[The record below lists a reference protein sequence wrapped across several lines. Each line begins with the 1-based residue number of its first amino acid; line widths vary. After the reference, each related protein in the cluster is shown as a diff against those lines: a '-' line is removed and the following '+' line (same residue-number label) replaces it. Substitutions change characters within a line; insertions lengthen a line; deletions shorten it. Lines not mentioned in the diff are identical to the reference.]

1 MNARIR
7 TTATLVAG
15 IATGTAIVLAGTAI
29 VLAGTPTVA
38 TEPVDAGAS
47 SPATET
53 MVLAFPWEGGHQRF
67 IDTGKKGIGPGDLFL
82 GVGMPIL
89 DNRTA
94 EQMGTSDAVEL
105 ILSAR
110 HDGTVTSQSTLRLP
124 GGHIDLDGV
133 VRHTDQPFR
142 ISVTGGTGR
151 YLGVGGQ
158 LTLLRS
164 DEDRKVEVMKLELV
178 R

>member
-1 MNARIR
+1 MNTRIR
-7 TTATLVAG
+7 TTATLLAG
-15 IATGTAIVLAGTAI
+15 IATGTAI

-38 TEPVDAGAS
+38 TEPVDAAAP
-47 SPATET
+47 SPETET

-89 DNRTA
+89 DNGTG
-94 EQMGTSDAVEL
+94 EQIGTSDAVEL
-105 ILSAR
+105 ILAAR

-142 ISVTGGTGR
+142 ITVTGGSR
-151 YLGVGGQ
+151 SYLGVGGQ

-164 DEDRKVEVMKLELV
+164 DEDRKVEVMRLV

>member
-1 MNARIR
+1 MNTRIR
-7 TTATLVAG
+7 TTATLLAG
-15 IATGTAIVLAGTAI
+15 IAAGTAI

-38 TEPVDAGAS
+38 TDAAPSPEPLS
-47 SPATET
+47 QATET
-53 MVLAFPWEGGHQRF
+53 MVLAFPWQGGHQRF
-67 IDTGKKGIGPGDLFL
+67 IDRGKKGIGPGDLFL

-89 DNRTA
+89 DNDTG
-94 EQMGTSDAVEL
+94 EQIGTSDAVEL
-105 ILSAR
+105 IVSAR

-142 ISVTGGTGR
+142 VTVTGGTGR

-158 LTLLRS
+158 LTLVKS
-164 DEDRKVEVMKLELV
+164 DEDRKVEVMRLELV

>member
-1 MNARIR
+1 MKTRMR
-7 TTATLVAG
+7 TTATLLAG
-15 IATGTAIVLAGTAI
+15 VATGTAIVMAA
-29 VLAGTPTVA
+29 TPTSA
-38 TEPVDAGAS
+38 REAVDARAAS
-47 SPATET
+47 ADTET
-53 MVLAFPWEGGHQRF
+53 MVLAFPWQGGHLRF

-82 GVGMPIL
+82 GVGLPIL
-89 DNRTA
+89 DDSTGERI
-94 EQMGTSDAVEL
+94 GTSDAVEL

-110 HDGTVTSQSTLRLP
+110 HHGTVTSQSTLRLA

-142 ISVTGGTGR
+142 VTVTGGTGR

-164 DEDRKVEVMKLELV
+164 DEDRKVDIMRLELV
-178 R
+178 G

>member
-1 MNARIR
+1 MDTRMR
-7 TTATLVAG
+7 TTATLLAG
-15 IATGTAIVLAGTAI
+15 LAAGTALL
-29 VLAGTPTVA
+29 LAGTPTVA
-38 TEPVDAGAS
+38 TAHVDTRSVDAGVS

-53 MVLAFPWEGGHQRF
+53 MVLAFPWQGGHQRF
-67 IDTGKKGIGPGDLFL
+67 IDRGKKGIGPGDLFL

-89 DNRTA
+89 DNRTGK
-94 EQMGTSDAVEL
+94 QIGTSDAVEL
-105 ILSAR
+105 IVSAR

-124 GGHIDLDGV
+124 GGHIDVDGV
-133 VRHTDQPFR
+133 VRHTDKPFR
-142 ISVTGGTGR
+142 TTVTGGTGR

-164 DEDRKVEVMKLELV
+164 DESRKVEVMRLELV